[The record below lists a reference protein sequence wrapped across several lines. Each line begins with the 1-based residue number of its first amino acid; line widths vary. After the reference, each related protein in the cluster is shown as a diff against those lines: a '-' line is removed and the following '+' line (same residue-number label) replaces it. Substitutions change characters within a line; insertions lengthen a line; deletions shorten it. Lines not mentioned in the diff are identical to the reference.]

1 MLRLSQSYHNAM
13 LEKGLVQVYTGDG
26 KGKTTAAL
34 GLALRAAG
42 RGLRVRIVQFLK
54 PASLDL
60 GERRAIDTSGLSIEI
75 QAVAGQSGVGLDQ
88 SWSGQARLEIGQ
100 ALAKLVDPVAQRAF
114 DVLILDEL
122 AFCLAR
128 GLADLGQVKG
138 LIDARDPHVEIVITG
153 RDAPDELLAMA
164 DLVTRMENHKHPFDS
179 GLKARAGIE
188 Y

>member
-1 MLRLSQSYHNAM
+1 M
-13 LEKGLVQVYTGDG
+13 LEKGLIQVYTGDG

-34 GLALRAAG
+34 GLALRATG
-42 RGLRVRIVQFLK
+42 RGLRVKIVQFLK

-60 GERRAIDTSGLSIEI
+60 GERRAIEASGLSIEI
-75 QAVAGQSGVGLDQ
+75 QAVAGRPGMGLPQGAVGQ
-88 SWSGQARLEIGQ
+88 VRLEIGQ
-100 ALAKLVDPVAQRAF
+100 ALAKLVDAAAQRAF

-128 GLADLGQVKG
+128 GLADLGQVRQ
-138 LIDARDPHVEIVITG
+138 LVEARDPHVEIVITG
-153 RDAPDELLAMA
+153 RDAPNELLAMA
-164 DLVTRMENHKHPFDS
+164 DLVTRMENHKHPFNY